1 MKGCLRF
8 NSGREHELSITQ
20 YNMETV
26 VIESLFVKD
35 RSEAILLKMSSTR
48 DHFPSLPNG
57 EKSTFA
63 GPLCNSR
70 AEDFN
75 FTAFFLQS
83 CCILLAALKVRGVN
97 GPSRPRVVLCCVHFS
112 SGYST
117 FPLHGAWPRLRLC
130 LSTEHSA
137 NPLRPPNEQFKMLAC
152 V

>member
-83 CCILLAALKVRGVN
+83 CCILLAALKVRGMN
-97 GPSRPRVVLCCVHFS
+97 GPSRPRVVLCSFQ
-112 SGYST
+112 
-117 FPLHGAWPRLRLC
+117 LRLFYFPVTRGMAEAQA
-130 LSTEHSA
+130 LSKHRALCKSITSPERA
-137 NPLRPPNEQFKMLAC
+137 